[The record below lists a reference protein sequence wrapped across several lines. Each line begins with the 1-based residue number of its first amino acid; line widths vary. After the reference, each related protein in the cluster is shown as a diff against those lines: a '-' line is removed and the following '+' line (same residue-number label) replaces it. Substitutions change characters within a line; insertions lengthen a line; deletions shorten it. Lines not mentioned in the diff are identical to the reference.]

1 MAQKKSNAKLWLV
14 LHSWCA
20 VPIWFFLLFACLTGT
35 LSTVSWEVLWLRYPE
50 MRADADAGRERLDV
64 GELLDRVVAYEPS
77 ARPYRILQPE
87 PYLTVQVAAYLPY
100 QEKATFFVDPYSGE
114 VKGRSNLSYSRYQ
127 WFMQSL
133 HGWLLTPYD
142 RVKPYGW
149 HFVALLSLP
158 MLVSLVTGMLVYK
171 KFWRA
176 YLNPRLRFGQ
186 GSRIFWGDLHRLAGL
201 WSLWFVSLI
210 AISSLWFLVIGIL
223 DELGSQITG
232 DLPPLVQEA
241 RQETRGLRHA
251 FTIAG
256 ETFPSFRLDGVYFG
270 FNNYTP
276 VRVTGR
282 TAFPLYKSQ
291 IYLNPGSGSVIET
304 RTVTTSRTASTISP
318 ILRSLHTGDFYSLWS
333 KLIWAFFG
341 LVLTAMV
348 FSGLMIFLRRTI
360 QSTKGLVAERS
371 GLLPRE
377 AGE

>member
-1 MAQKKSNAKLWLV
+1 MAKKKSKAKLWLV
-14 LHSWCA
+14 LHSWCT

-50 MRADADAGRERLDV
+50 MRADAAVGRARLDAGD
-64 GELLDRVVAYEPS
+64 LLDRLKAQEPA

-87 PYLTVQVAAYLPY
+87 PYLTVQIAAYLPD
-100 QEKATFFVDPYSGE
+100 QEKATFFLDPYSGA

-149 HFVALLSLP
+149 HLVALLSLP
-158 MLVSLVTGMLVYK
+158 MLVSLLTGMLVYK

-176 YLNPRLRFGQ
+176 YLNPRLRIGE
-186 GSRIFWGDLHRLAGL
+186 GSRVFCGDLHRLAGI

-210 AISSLWFLVIGIL
+210 AVSSLWFLVIGIL
-223 DELGSQITG
+223 DELGAPITG
-232 DLPPLVQEA
+232 NLPPVVQEA
-241 RQETRGLRHA
+241 STNADGLRYA
-251 FTIAG
+251 FRIAD
-256 ETFPSFRLDGVYFG
+256 ETFPGFRVDGVYLG

-282 TAFPLYKSQ
+282 TAFPLYKAE
-291 IYLNPGSGSVIET
+291 IYLDPGSGAVIET
-304 RTVTTSRTASTISP
+304 ETVTSSRPAATLSP

-333 KLIWAFFG
+333 KLVWAFFG
-341 LVLTAMV
+341 LVLSAMV
-348 FSGLMIFLRRTI
+348 FSGLMIFLRRTV
-360 QSTKGLVAERS
+360 QSTVKLVRPRP